1 MLSENDCSNVV
12 QSSSQDTLNTSALST
27 SNNIK
32 SSLSLIVE
40 ATNNADQQA
49 AETSTDENNLY
60 SETRLSQFEIQTDVS
75 MSILNGKFLLNFYD
89 FL

>member
-1 MLSENDCSNVV
+1 MLSENDCSNGV

-27 SNNIK
+27 SSNIK

-40 ATNNADQQA
+40 ATNNPDQK
-49 AETSTDENNLY
+49 AETSADENNLC
-60 SETRLSQFEIQTDVS
+60 SETNLSQFEIQTDIS
-75 MSILNGKFLLNFYD
+75 MSILNGKFKKKIYS